1 MRQFRFV
8 VGILFVFLMASA
20 LSTAAWAQYGDEAVA
35 GFQRG
40 WRLSFCGGFAQTES
54 YGSVPEVT
62 AELQFRITP
71 RVYASVSVG
80 YLGETISDY
89 GGHRQSGTPMG
100 FEDHLRR
107 FQVVP
112 IMLNVYYSVPVSPR
126 VAAYVN
132 AAAGYFAATYWDL
145 STQSQGDFGG
155 HAGAGLNFRPS
166 GRMEFFVAGTYRTA
180 RIGGFVQDVPPG
192 SLPSPDGPQDFSI
205 GLDGFRMQFGMRFR
219 F

>member
-1 MRQFRFV
+1 MRYSRHAV
-8 VGILFVFLMASA
+8 RTLFLFLLSSA
-20 LSTAAWAQYGDEAVA
+20 LSTAAWGQYGQGDPD
-35 GFQRG
+35 GFQRA
-40 WRLSFCGGFAQTES
+40 WRLSLSGGFAQTES

-62 AELQFRITP
+62 AELQLRITP

-89 GGHRQSGTPMG
+89 GGYTSSGTPMG

-132 AAAGYFAATYWDL
+132 AAAGYFAATYWDIN
-145 STQSQGDFGG
+145 TQSQGDFGG

-166 GRMEFFVAGTYRTA
+166 RRMEFFVAGTYRMA
-180 RIGGFVQDVPPG
+180 RVGGFVQDVRPG
-192 SLPSPDGPQDFSI
+192 SLPAPDGPQQFSI